1 MVCYLPQYIDSYP
14 AFLVNHITQERKNFL
29 SIETK
34 ANIKRILTSDKLN
47 KERICL
53 VFLQNDT

>member
-34 ANIKRILTSDKLN
+34 ANIKKNSYI
-47 KERICL
+47 
-53 VFLQNDT
+53 